1 MYSLWA
7 RGSLERPRWLRS
19 HGEFRS
25 VRISTQ
31 SDAKATADAGLANSA
46 LMPSPDGRSVFVFE
60 WSEDQRICYSVQDD

>member
-1 MYSLWA
+1 
-7 RGSLERPRWLRS
+7 
-19 HGEFRS
+19 